1 MDSFLPVRFAFV
13 LCFDGSSGRR
23 EMMHSA
29 HRPQDCSFV
38 KSFAHLFPL
47 LLHIIGR
54 QHYRLYTIK
63 QIPSLKTLDYT
74 KITKSEREKAERL
87 ANSAAGAALESDV
100 QGEGKNAKT
109 KTFVPGEGESAQESF
124 VISFTPEQ
132 KEQIRQ
138 MVANASSPA
147 DIEAIEA
154 SVSRG
159 IFPSF
164 ATGSLKRPA
173 EEDNGNG
180 QSAKKAKVDDNGE

>member
-1 MDSFLPVRFAFV
+1 MHCLRSFRCMNLV
-13 LCFDGSSGRR
+13 
-23 EMMHSA
+23 H
-29 HRPQDCSFV
+29 
-38 KSFAHLFPL
+38 L
-47 LLHIIGR
+47 LLILYLPYYSTPSGR

-147 DIEAIEA
+147 EIEAIEA

-159 IFPSF
+159 VFPSF
-164 ATGSLKRPA
+164 ASGSLKRPA
-173 EEDNGNG
+173 ERNGNDNG
-180 QSAKKAKVDDNGE
+180 QSAAKKAKVDDTAE